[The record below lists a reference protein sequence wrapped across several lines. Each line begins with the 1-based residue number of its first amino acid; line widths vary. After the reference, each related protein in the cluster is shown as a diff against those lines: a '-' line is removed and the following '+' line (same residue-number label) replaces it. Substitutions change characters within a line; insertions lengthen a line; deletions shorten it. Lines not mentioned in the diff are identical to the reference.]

1 MELPNKFYIVGLIII
16 GLIIRLMAFQS
27 GIMFTNDVD
36 LFQFWGEQAFEH
48 GLSNI
53 YTHDF
58 FIDYPPG
65 FLYVLYALGGIASYF
80 DWQRLDPA
88 FNFILFMPAIIS
100 DLVIGYVIYRMAA
113 YGRLSRQKNEA
124 EENDLP
130 IGTTIHA
137 LKMSALW
144 ILNPGVI
151 LISSMWGQVESI
163 FVVFLMISLL
173 LLRERKI
180 LVSYLLFALAILIK
194 AQSLFLAP
202 VYLYSAFSFVRDAKT
217 GDSGFDNTN
226 KAIEQLSIA
235 IFSSIIL
242 LVILSIPVV
251 PGFNIMPVVRIY
263 TGGLG
268 THAWAS
274 VNAFN
279 FWGLVTNVGRSWV
292 PIATHHVV
300 FSVIVV
306 ILLIVGTI
314 YALHRDH
321 VRHNGKHY
329 FFIVGVL
336 FALIFIFVV
345 RMHERYLFPALAFF
359 VLYYATQNRKHGLG
373 LYVAFSFTFLVN
385 CVQVLR
391 WLNYG
396 INNNIN
402 PHESYIMATSAP
414 IFSFINVALGA
425 VLVFMLVETKWM
437 TKEATVPLLQA
448 QPVAGNTNHKRKS
461 KEIIPEKPVVVDPP
475 PMKTR
480 DYVLI
485 CTLIVI
491 YSIIAFVRLGDT
503 EAPQTSW
510 VPAEQEFAVIDFGQT
525 QHVHTIQYRMGAS
538 RVHWGGSVFTVNVS
552 SDGVHWS
559 DHGEINAGMTTAFNW
574 ERHNMHFYGRYVRI
588 TATTPDFRMQEIA
601 FRGPDWE
608 LIPIYTVTAGAEA
621 LVDEQHMVPEYRSF
635 MNSSY
640 FDEIYHA
647 RAGYEY
653 LHGLVVFENTHPP
666 MGKNFIMWSISFFG
680 MTPFGWRFPGAL
692 AGVLMIP
699 LLYALARLLFKSNN
713 WGLFAAAVFTFDF
726 MHFAQT
732 RIATIDSYVTLFI
745 IAMYLFMFMFM
756 HGVERGD
763 SFKRKMIILA
773 LCGISV
779 GLAAASKWQGVYAIL
794 GLPIVFFPALYKQ
807 YLYDSKQAVRIFYS
821 CFAFF
826 IAIPIAIYM
835 LSYIPFVAATGTV
848 DGGLRDWF
856 SDVWNNQT
864 SMYSYHSGL
873 VDTHAF
879 SSVWWE
885 WPLVLR
891 PIWFYSGNYVDGVR
905 GTIASFGNPAVWW
918 LGVVATIYMIFY
930 GITKLTPAEYI
941 ANMKKQRLAQPIRL
955 FSGFDIAM
963 FFIIVGFAAQY
974 LPWVGISRLT
984 WIYHYFPSVPFV
996 VLIITW
1002 AFKHVIDRR
1011 PSLRV
1016 CAIGYVVIVAGL
1028 FALFYPVLSGLPIS
1042 IEFVQTYL
1050 QWLPRWHF

>member
-1 MELPNKFYIVGLIII
+1 MEIPNKFYIVGLLLI

-27 GIMFTNDVD
+27 GFMFTADVN
-36 LFQFWGEQAFEH
+36 LFQFWGQQMFEH
-48 GLSNI
+48 GLSTT
-53 YTHDF
+53 YTGEFIH

-65 FLYVLYALGGIASYF
+65 YLYVLYALGGLASLF
-80 DWQRLDPA
+80 DWPRLHPV
-88 FNFILFMPAIIS
+88 FNFFTFLPAIIA

-113 YGRLSRQKNEA
+113 YGHLSKIKDKVKGK
-124 EENDLP
+124 DLP
-130 IGTTIHA
+130 IRTTIHA

-144 ILNPGVI
+144 VLNPAI
-151 LISSMWGQVESI
+151 IFISAMWGQVESV

-173 LLRERKI
+173 LLKERRI
-180 LVSYLLFALAILIK
+180 VASYLLFALAILIK

-202 VYLYSAFSFVRDAKT
+202 VYLYSAYSYIRDSKNA
-217 GDSGFDNTN
+217 DSGFDTVN
-226 KAIEQLSIA
+226 KAIEQLVIA
-235 IFSSIIL
+235 IFSSVIL
-242 LVILSIPVV
+242 LVLLSMPIV

-292 PIATHHVV
+292 PIEFYQVV
-300 FSVIVV
+300 TSIIVV
-306 ILLIVGTI
+306 VLLIVGSI

-329 FFIVGVL
+329 FLIVGAL
-336 FALIFIFVV
+336 FALIFIFVI

-359 VLYYATQNRKHGLG
+359 LLYYTTRNEKRGLG
-373 LYVAFSFTFLVN
+373 LYAAFSVTFLVN
-385 CVQVLR
+385 CVQVVQWLR
-391 WLNYG
+391 AG
-396 INNNIN
+396 A
-402 PHESYIMATSAP
+402 HGSYVMATTAP
-414 IFSFINVALGA
+414 IFSTINVLLGA
-425 VLVFMLVETKWM
+425 ALVFMFVRTKWM
-437 TKEATVPLLQA
+437 EQDVSFSHAEPAPAKNIKHKSKDV
-448 QPVAGNTNHKRKS
+448 QPV
-461 KEIIPEKPVVVDPP
+461 KPVAVEPP
-475 PMKTR
+475 PMSTR
-480 DYVLI
+480 DYILI
-485 CTLIVI
+485 CGLIII
-491 YSIIAFVRLGDT
+491 YSIVAFVRLGDM
-503 EAPQTSW
+503 EAPQTAW
-510 VPAEQEFAVIDFGQT
+510 APEVNETAIIDFGQT
-525 QHVHTIQYRMGAS
+525 HQVHAIQYRMSAS
-538 RVHWGGSVFTVNVS
+538 RVHWGGSTFNVTVS

-559 DHGEINAGMTTAFNW
+559 DIGQVYAGMTTAFNW
-574 ERHNMHFYGRYVRI
+574 ERHDMHFYGRYVQI
-588 TATTPDFRMQEIA
+588 TVETPEFRMQEIA

-608 LIPIYTVTAGAEA
+608 LIPIDNVSAGAEA
-621 LVDEQHMVPEYRSF
+621 IVDEQHMVPEYRSF
-635 MNSSY
+635 MNSTY

-653 LHGLVVFENTHPP
+653 LHGINVFENTHPP
-666 MGKNFIMWSISFFG
+666 LGKNFIMWSIRVFG
-680 MTPFGWRFPGAL
+680 MTPFGWRFPGTL

-745 IAMYLFMFMFM
+745 IAMYLFMFMFV

-763 SFKRKMIILA
+763 SLKRKMIILA

-779 GLAAASKWQGVYAIL
+779 GLAAAAKWQGVYAIL
-794 GLPIVFFPALYKQ
+794 GLPFVFFPALYKQ
-807 YLYDSKQAVRIFYS
+807 YLYDSKQATRIFYA
-821 CFAFF
+821 CFGFF
-826 IAIPIAIYM
+826 IAIPLVIYV
-835 LSYIPFVAATGTV
+835 LSYIPFVAATGG
-848 DGGLRDWF
+848 GGLRN
-856 SDVWNNQT
+856 VWGNQM
-864 SMYSYHSGL
+864 SMFSYHSGL
-873 VDTHAF
+873 VAEHGF
-879 SSVWWE
+879 SSIWWE

-891 PIWFYSGNYVDGVR
+891 PIWLYGGNYVDGVR

-918 LGVVATIYMIFY
+918 LGVVATIYMLFY
-930 GITKLTPAEYI
+930 GVTGLTPLEFI
-941 ANMKKQRLAQPIRL
+941 APNKPGNAKKVRA
-955 FSGFDIAM
+955 FKGFDTAV
-963 FFIIVGFAAQY
+963 FFIVVGYAAQY

-996 VLIITW
+996 VLTITW
-1002 AFKHVIDRR
+1002 AFKHIIDRR

-1042 IEFVQTYL
+1042 TEFVRTYL